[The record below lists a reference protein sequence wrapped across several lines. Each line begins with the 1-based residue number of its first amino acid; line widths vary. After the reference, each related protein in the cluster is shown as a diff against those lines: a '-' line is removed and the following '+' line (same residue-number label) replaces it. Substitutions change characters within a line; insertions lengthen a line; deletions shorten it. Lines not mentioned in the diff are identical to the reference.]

1 MTDNLKASELKLDT
15 NAEVVP
21 VLPAADLGD
30 DFMNRMNNVLSG
42 NISTNANMP
51 NEPLNALAEGVKEE
65 TEEKSELEEISSQEN
80 GVSAQQS
87 SAKTPNVEEP
97 ESLEQGDNVS
107 AKEEENQ
114 DKQQLEQN
122 QKTEVN
128 FAESFYNYQMAVEAE
143 SNKKDRIISTLH
155 NQNKELKNMLFV
167 TGISLKN
174 QNLAIEQMSKD
185 IGVKMESIINKTNT
199 LDMIGDKIDQDYA
212 EFKDD
217 FASILNSDSYVYLQ
231 IENPT
236 SNKNGFDLSS
246 IFNESDNKKLLALQS
261 DLREADKKLMG
272 YKANRSK

>member
-15 NAEVVP
+15 NAEVIP

-51 NEPLNALAEGVKEE
+51 NEPLNVSAEGAKEE
-65 TEEKSELEEISSQEN
+65 TEEKSEQEKISSQEK

>member
-15 NAEVVP
+15 DTELVP

-51 NEPLNALAEGVKEE
+51 NEPLNVSAEGAKEE
-65 TEEKSELEEISSQEN
+65 TEEKSEQEKISSQEN

-185 IGVKMESIINKTNT
+185 MRVKMESIINKTNT
-199 LDMIGDKIDQDYA
+199 LDMIGNKIDQDYA
-212 EFKDD
+212 EFKED

-231 IENPT
+231 IENQT
-236 SNKNGFDLSS
+236 SSKNSFDLSS

>member
-1 MTDNLKASELKLDT
+1 MTDNLKASELKDT
-15 NAEVVP
+15 DAELVS
-21 VLPAADLGD
+21 VLPVADLGD
-30 DFMNRMNNVLSG
+30 DFMNRMNNAFRG